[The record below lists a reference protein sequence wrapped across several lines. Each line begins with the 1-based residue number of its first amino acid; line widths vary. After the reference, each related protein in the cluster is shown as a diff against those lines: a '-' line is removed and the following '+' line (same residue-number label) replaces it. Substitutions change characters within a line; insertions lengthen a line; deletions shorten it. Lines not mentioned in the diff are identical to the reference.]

1 MQIYLLRHG
10 IAEVHSASGA
20 DADRELTD
28 EGREKVLSVA
38 KAAARAGVAP
48 SLVITSPYRRAL
60 ETARVAVQALQYTGE
75 IVRSNALIPESHPL
89 AVWDEIRTHREEG
102 AILLVGHE
110 PLFSSLSAFLLG
122 APELEVDFKKGAL
135 LALEV
140 GGFGARPRGVLRWM
154 LTARLAG

>member
-10 IAEVHSASGA
+10 IAEASSASGA

-28 EGREKVLSVA
+28 EGREKVRSVA

-60 ETARVAVQALQYTGE
+60 ETARIAVEALKYPGE
-75 IVRSNALIPESHPL
+75 LVRSNALTPASDPS
-89 AVWDEIRTHREEG
+89 AVWDEIRTHRDEA

-110 PLFSSLSAFLLG
+110 PLFSSLSAYLLG
-122 APELEVDFKKGAL
+122 APGLDVDFKKGAI
-135 LALEV
+135 LAVEIS
-140 GGFGARPRGVLRWM
+140 GFGPRPQGVLRWM